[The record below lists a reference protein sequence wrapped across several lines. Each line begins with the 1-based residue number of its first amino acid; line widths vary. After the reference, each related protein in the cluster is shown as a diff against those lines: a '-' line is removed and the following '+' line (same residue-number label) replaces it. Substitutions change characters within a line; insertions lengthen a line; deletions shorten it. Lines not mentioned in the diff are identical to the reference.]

1 MSGRGFLIGKIID
14 DLDAIASQVRLRC
27 AVNQYDLNL
36 VLENFFK
43 ELLNLTYGINLS
55 NLNAKRSN
63 VPGLDLGDPA
73 AKIAYQVTSRSD
85 AAKIKETLR
94 KITAAQHAEYDEIRI
109 LVIGE
114 RKKSYKIDSDLG
126 EKFGFSE
133 ENIVGITDICRTI
146 MQLEIATIQAI
157 QRKLQDE
164 QRGIRLELEPE
175 IDGKFQTTALDQ
187 IEAAPRV
194 RHSDAS
200 LLFAHEDIYGVE
212 TPEKA
217 ARELGAFARQ
227 LERLPRRAR
236 ELFGWMIDHSELR
249 TVVGGEG
256 YFINADLVELK
267 CGEEFAAELRLL
279 KSWHFIQHES
289 DHDGNSAR
297 FDIAFPEASSDFGN
311 AIVAFLKDN
320 RMSAFTVFSTM
331 NFIAFGPA
339 LAVPDD
345 AEEA

>member
-85 AAKIKETLR
+85 AAKIKETLK
-94 KITAAQHAEYDEIRI
+94 KITPAQQAEYDEINI

-114 RKKSYKIDSDLG
+114 RKKSYRIDAVLG
-126 EKFGFSE
+126 KKFNFRDD
-133 ENIVGITDICRTI
+133 NIIGITDICRAI

-164 QRGIRLELEPE
+164 QRGLRLELEPE

-200 LLFAHEDIYGVE
+200 LLFAHEEVYDIE
-212 TPEKA
+212 TPDDA
-217 ARELGAFARQ
+217 ARELAAFAGE
-227 LERLPRRAR
+227 LERLPRRTR
-236 ELFGWMIDHSELR
+236 ELFGWLVDHSELR
-249 TVVGGEG
+249 KVIGGEG

-267 CGEEFAAELRLL
+267 CGEAFSAELRLL
-279 KSWHFIQHES
+279 QTWDYIQHEP
-289 DHDGNSAR
+289 DDEGKSAR
-297 FDIAFPEASSDFGN
+297 LDIRLPGTSYELGN
-311 AIVAFLKDN
+311 AIMKFLKDN

-345 AEEA
+345 NEEA